1 MSVGRPAGGR
11 RKRLRSGV
19 TGGATPPPGPATP
32 SPEPATAQPGAGPG
46 LGCVAVPGSDPAAGE
61 SDADRAITMM
71 YQAHYRGLVRLAVL
85 LAGDLGTAEE
95 VVQDAFAAMH
105 RDWDRLQDQA
115 AALSFLH
122 RCVVTGSR
130 SLAPG
135 PVLAVAPRYPVP
147 AGGPAPVA
155 GPGQPDERVLQAVPL
170 QAAWPADATAT
181 AIPVPAMPVPARPV
195 PAMTVPARES
205 RAPEAAQPGRERPAG
220 TELATGPAEATQP
233 SGVIP
238 ALQRLPG
245 PQREALALRLYLDLP
260 DEQIADAMQVSRAA
274 ARGHVNSGLAALRGV
289 A

>member
-19 TGGATPPPGPATP
+19 TGGATPPPGPP
-32 SPEPATAQPGAGPG
+32 RRSPAPARA
-46 LGCVAVPGSDPAAGE
+46 GCVAVPGSDPAAGE

-147 AGGPAPVA
+147 AGGPPAA

-181 AIPVPAMPVPARPV
+181 AITVPAM
-195 PAMTVPARES
+195 S
-205 RAPEAAQPGRERPAG
+205 AASAG
-220 TELATGPAEATQP
+220 
-233 SGVIP
+233 
-238 ALQRLPG
+238 
-245 PQREALALRLYLDLP
+245 
-260 DEQIADAMQVSRAA
+260 
-274 ARGHVNSGLAALRGV
+274 
-289 A
+289 